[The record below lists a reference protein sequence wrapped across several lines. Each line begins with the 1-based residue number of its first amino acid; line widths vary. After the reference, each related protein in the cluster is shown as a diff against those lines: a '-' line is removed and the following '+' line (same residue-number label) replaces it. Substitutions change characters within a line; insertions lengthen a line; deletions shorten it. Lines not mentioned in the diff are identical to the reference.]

1 MKKPILMYVAMIV
14 LIGACIF
21 TSATAQDQNINTK
34 TFPLNENTLNDVQE
48 IISDLLPDI
57 INFQEIWD
65 YNTYQ
70 YLSSALEAYE
80 FILSSES
87 LLLTKA

>member
-34 TFPLNENTLNDVQE
+34 TFPLNAKTFS
-48 IISDLLPDI
+48 I
-57 INFQEIWD
+57 
-65 YNTYQ
+65 
-70 YLSSALEAYE
+70 
-80 FILSSES
+80 
-87 LLLTKA
+87 KC